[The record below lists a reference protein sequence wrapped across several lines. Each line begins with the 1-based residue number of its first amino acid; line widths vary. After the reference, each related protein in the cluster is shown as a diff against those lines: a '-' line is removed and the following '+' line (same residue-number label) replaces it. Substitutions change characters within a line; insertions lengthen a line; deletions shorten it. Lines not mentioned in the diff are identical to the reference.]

1 MAITIKEVTN
11 FLVDLF
17 TSEKF
22 KGKTCS
28 KEKLFKAVK
37 NAEKHKTTEALVRIL
52 AWSYIDRA
60 EKENI
65 EYAKRKIKQRIRS
78 PFFTKFT
85 KLWTSEKYENKLEAI
100 RFLKEETNDFLERT
114 KIEEKIKDEERIKQI
129 EEICI
134 KDGQK
139 VSDELKEQILESF
152 NSIRKEERCKHYIRI

>member
-11 FLVDLF
+11 FLLDLF

-22 KGKTCS
+22 KRKTCS

-37 NAEKHKTTEALVRIL
+37 NAEKHKTAEALVRL
-52 AWSYIDRA
+52 LGWFYIDRA
-60 EKENI
+60 EKDNI

-78 PFFTKFT
+78 PFFTK
-85 KLWTSEKYENKLEAI
+85 LWTSEKYENRLEAI

-139 VSDELKEQILESF
+139 VSDELKEQILKYF
-152 NSIRKEERCKHYIRI
+152 NSIRKEERWKRGITIGV